1 MKENLKYAFIWA
13 AEYGDVPLF
22 ITLYSRGAENLPDHN
37 GYTALMAAAR
47 KGHTDIVKMLLSLPG
62 HQLDT
67 TDDYDKTA
75 LDYAKENEHAE
86 IVEMLR
92 AARRKN
98 S

>member
-67 TDDYDKTA
+67 TDDYDKNRFGLCQRKRA
-75 LDYAKENEHAE
+75 CRDCRNVAGGEAKE
-86 IVEMLR
+86 
-92 AARRKN
+92 
-98 S
+98 

>member
-1 MKENLKYAFIWA
+1 MADELKHAFIWA

-47 KGHTDIVKMLLSLPG
+47 KGHTDIVKMLLSLPD

-67 TDDYDKTA
+67 TDNCDKTA

-86 IVEMLR
+86 IIEMLR
-92 AARRKN
+92 AAGAKE
-98 S
+98 